1 MMNEENKIG
10 NVKIAD
16 DVVSVIARIAADE
29 IDGIS
34 GMTTSFTSGFK
45 DIVSGKTSS
54 KGVKAQI
61 EENMVTVEAYIK
73 VKYGVNIPEVA
84 RKVQKNI
91 KQSIE
96 NMTGLDVVAVNVFVQ
111 SVSFVVEESL
121 EAK

>member
-1 MMNEENKIG
+1 MNEENKIG

-29 IDGIS
+29 IDGIT

-45 DIVSGKTSS
+45 EIVSGKTAS
-54 KGVKAQI
+54 KGIKAQI
-61 EENMVTVEAYIK
+61 VENEVTVDAYIK

-84 RKVQKNI
+84 KKVQKNI

-96 NMTGLDVVAVNVFVQ
+96 NMTGLDVISVNIFVQ
-111 SVSFVVEESL
+111 SVSFVVEETL

>member
-1 MMNEENKIG
+1 MNEENKIG

-29 IDGIS
+29 IDGIT

-45 DIVSGKTSS
+45 DIVSGKTAS
-54 KGVKAQI
+54 KGIKAQI
-61 EENMVTVEAYIK
+61 DENEVTVDAYIK

-96 NMTGLDVVAVNVFVQ
+96 NMTGLNVVSVNIFVQ